1 MSDENKPSQML
12 RVPNALI
19 DAVRSLSRLH
29 RQGRSVEVLSGLD
42 DLIKAL
48 DSGNGSKSNG
58 AYNSVSD
65 IWDTR
70 FESLSDRLD
79 NLESQLPGSENSD
92 EVPSTER
99 LQDLEKKI
107 DSINNRLTQFAEA
120 IMLLQSNINNN
131 QPRRSKPYYGN
142 FYNHSASVRI
152 QPIPEESLA
161 SRLGITPESL
171 RKEKDS
177 QPPPLFFAW
186 SKRKDTSGIGWEF
199 NEKTGLYHQVT

>member
-1 MSDENKPSQML
+1 MRNEEKPSQMV
-12 RVPNALI
+12 RVPTPLI

-29 RQGRSVEVLSGLD
+29 RQGRSTEVLSGLD
-42 DLIKAL
+42 NLIKTL
-48 DSGNGSKSNG
+48 EFGSGSGSNE
-58 AYNSVSD
+58 AYNSISE

-70 FESLSDRLD
+70 FESLCDRLD
-79 NLESQLPGSENSD
+79 NLESQLSGSENSN
-92 EVPSTER
+92 EVPSPER
-99 LQDLEKKI
+99 LKDFDKKI

-120 IMLLQSNINNN
+120 IMLLQSNINN

-142 FYNHSASVRI
+142 SYNQGQPVRI

-161 SRLGITPESL
+161 SRLGMTPESL

-177 QPPPLFFAW
+177 QPAALFFAW

-199 NEKTGLYHQVT
+199 NEKTNLYHPVT